1 MHVHFIG
8 VRAAQYSAACK
19 VWGDPDF
26 VHKWHDHRAYGDID
40 TDTDIVVIGTNAT
53 LHVSKWTWQDH
64 AEN

>member
-1 MHVHFIG
+1 MHIHFIG
-8 VRAAQYSAACK
+8 IRAAQYSAACK
-19 VWGDPDF
+19 IWGKPDF

-53 LHVSKWTWQDH
+53 LRISKWAWQDH